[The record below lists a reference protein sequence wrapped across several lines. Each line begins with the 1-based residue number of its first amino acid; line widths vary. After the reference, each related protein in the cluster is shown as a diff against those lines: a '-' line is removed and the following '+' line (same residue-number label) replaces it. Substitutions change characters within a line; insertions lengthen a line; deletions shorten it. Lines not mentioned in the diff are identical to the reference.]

1 MTTGCPLDYNYF
13 KNYYKMI
20 AMDLS
25 RQQALDADPR
35 ARQKITLRGHLARNL
50 VVNTRIFFIIE
61 EVKRTVLDFSQET
74 VKLL

>member
-1 MTTGCPLDYNYF
+1 MF

-35 ARQKITLRGHLARNL
+35 ARQEITLTGHLVRNR

-61 EVKRTVLDFSQET
+61 EVKRTVLDFSQEI